1 MPKRKTR
8 RKPNKKR
15 TKKTT
20 FARDKQ
26 NEIFGLLL
34 ILTGVL
40 VFIALYS
47 YVPEETPASLGPNHV
62 MQNDLGWAGV
72 YIAHY
77 LIRWTIGYPVLIFPF
92 LLIAWGINQTLNK
105 NTQQLWRWTWL
116 SLLFSFYISVAFALS
131 EALSVPSDVSP
142 TFDFSGRIG
151 GLGAQFLIII
161 FGDLGSVVILI
172 GIILLTVL
180 VNTTLS
186 LSEVLG
192 IVERVIVRTY
202 YQISN
207 FVSDRITDLKKRHKK
222 RKPSPAISKQ
232 NWGTES
238 PANDTAS
245 AEQGMSEPQRSQP
258 KINFEEQAE
267 LFQPQKEEEEE
278 SAENEEEFED
288 ESDTAV
294 LSTQEFER
302 TYEKPP
308 LDLLKMPERSQE
320 SISDEALH
328 LNAQLLEEKLEDFG
342 IRAEVVEIHPGPII
356 TLYEIKLAPGIR
368 VSRIMSLSDDLAMA
382 MRAKRVRILAPI
394 PGRATIGIEIP
405 NPAPETVYL
414 REIIQTQEFQ
424 NKTSPLTFAIGKT
437 ISGKPYISNLDNMP
451 HLLIAGAT
459 GSGKSVCL
467 NTIIASF
474 LYKASPAEL
483 QFLMIDPKR
492 LELSNYSKLY
502 KHHLTY
508 VEGSKQKVATNA
520 KTAIQM
526 LKSAEMEMDRRYNLL
541 AGAGVRSMEEYN
553 DRVRNGTYAPS
564 GEENPQPLP
573 YLIVIVDEL
582 ADLMLTSSA
591 AKDVEE
597 PIARL
602 AQMSRA
608 VGLHLIVATQRP
620 SVDVITGLI
629 KANFPA
635 RIAFQVAQ
643 KNDSRI
649 IMDMN
654 GAEKLLGRGD
664 MLFLPPASPEPIRL
678 HNAFISSNEIEEII
692 EFVRHQPTFDKQPLR
707 AYKEE
712 EEDSSDYMYDNNQR
726 DPLFDDA
733 VNVVVRTGQG
743 SVSIIQR
750 KLKVGYSRAARIIDQ
765 LESAGIVG
773 PFEGS
778 KAREVLM
785 TPEELEAWS
794 GEEDENM

>member
-40 VFIALYS
+40 IFIALYS
-47 YVPEETPASLGPNHV
+47 YVPEETPASLGPAH
-62 MQNDLGWAGV
+62 MIQNDLGWAGV

-77 LIRWTIGYPVLIFPF
+77 LVRWTIGYPVLIFPF
-92 LLIAWGINQTLNK
+92 LIIAWGLNQTLNK
-105 NTQQLWRWTWL
+105 NTRQLWRWTWL

-131 EALSVPSDVSP
+131 EALSVAPDASP
-142 TFDFSGRIG
+142 TFDFSGRLG
-151 GLGAQFLIII
+151 GLGAQFLIML
-161 FGDLGSVVILI
+161 FGNLGSVVILI

-180 VNTTLS
+180 VSTTLS
-186 LSEVLG
+186 LSEVLS
-192 IVERVIVRTY
+192 IVERVVVRTFY
-202 YQISN
+202 RISN
-207 FVSDRITDLKKRHKK
+207 FVSGQISAFKNR
-222 RKPSPAISKQ
+222 RKQRPQPSISKPH
-232 NWGTES
+232 WGSDSIETKES
-238 PANDTAS
+238 LFEQETSAS
-245 AEQGMSEPQRSQP
+245 RQTRP
-258 KINFEEQAE
+258 KINFEEQTE
-267 LFQPQKEEEEE
+267 LFQSEEDEE
-278 SAENEEEFED
+278 ENEEEVKV
-288 ESDTAV
+288 ESDAGV
-294 LSTQEFER
+294 LSTMEFER
-302 TYEKPP
+302 VYQKPP
-308 LDLLKMPERSQE
+308 LDLLRMPERSQT

-342 IRAEVVEIHPGPII
+342 IRAKVVEIHPGPII

-414 REIIQTQEFQ
+414 REIIQTPEFQ
-424 NKTSPLTFAIGKT
+424 KKPSPLTFAIGKT

-467 NTIIASF
+467 NTIITSF

-508 VEGSKQKVATNA
+508 VEGSRQKVATNA

-526 LKSAEMEMDRRYNLL
+526 LKSAEMEMDRRYDLL
-541 AGAGVRSMEEYN
+541 SAAGIRNMEEYN
-553 DRVRNGTYAPS
+553 ARIRNETYAPE
-564 GEENPQPLP
+564 GEDNPQPLP

-678 HNAFISSNEIEEII
+678 HNAFISSDEIEEII
-692 EFVRHQPTFDKQPLR
+692 EFVRHQPTFDKQPLK

-712 EEDSSDYMYDNNQR
+712 EEETSDYMYDNNQR
-726 DPLFDDA
+726 DPLFDEA
-733 VNVVVRTGQG
+733 VKVVVRTGQG

-794 GEEDENM
+794 GDEENENL